1 MVGNANG
8 RKVQL
13 LGTFVES
20 PLVWAVAG
28 SMAVER
34 ENITCIADLLNDD
47 KLGKYGEFG
56 LFCH

>member
-1 MVGNANG
+1 MKRVGNANG

-28 SMAVER
+28 CVDKI
-34 ENITCIADLLNDD
+34 NILNIADLLNEENT
-47 KLGKYGEFG
+47 G
-56 LFCH
+56 